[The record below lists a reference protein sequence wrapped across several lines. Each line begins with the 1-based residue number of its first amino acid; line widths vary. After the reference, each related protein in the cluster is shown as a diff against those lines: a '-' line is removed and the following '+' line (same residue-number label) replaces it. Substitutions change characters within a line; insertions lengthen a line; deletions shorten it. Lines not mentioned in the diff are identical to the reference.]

1 MTKQDALWDIEREV
15 RTVVHRVRRMSI
27 ENAQTIDPQLSAP
40 AFSVLFFIFDNGT
53 VRAQDVVEAFGV
65 DKATVSRQIAQLE
78 ELGLVS
84 RSIDPHDGRAQS
96 VSLTD
101 VGQERVDTLAKQRR
115 SDFIERLSD
124 WSAEDLEQLAE
135 FLARYNASL
144 EP

>member
-27 ENAQTIDPQLSAP
+27 ENAHMIDPQLSAP
-40 AFSVLFFIFDNGT
+40 AFSVLLFIFDNGT

-84 RSIDPHDGRAQS
+84 RSIDPRDGRAQS
-96 VSLTD
+96 VSLTG
-101 VGQERVDTLAKQRR
+101 VGQKRVDALANQRR

-124 WSAEDLEQLAE
+124 WSADDLEQLAE
-135 FLARYNASL
+135 FLVRYNAAL